1 MRSIRSLRGGVLL
14 DAVLALGL
22 GMIAAFALDRL
33 GVTLPILLTGVR
45 HFLHG

>member
-1 MRSIRSLRGGVLL
+1 MRSIRSSRGGVLL
-14 DAVLALGL
+14 DAVVALGL
-22 GMIAAFALDRL
+22 LMIAAFTLNRL